1 MRNRGYMRHL
11 FPTSPGADSSDM
23 EVITWE
29 PMTWTKQKRTKDTEG
44 GEGFNIYSPEV
55 WQLASENGWKTIFLL
70 GW

>member
-1 MRNRGYMRHL
+1 
-11 FPTSPGADSSDM
+11 M

-44 GEGFNIYSPEV
+44 GEGLNIYSPEV